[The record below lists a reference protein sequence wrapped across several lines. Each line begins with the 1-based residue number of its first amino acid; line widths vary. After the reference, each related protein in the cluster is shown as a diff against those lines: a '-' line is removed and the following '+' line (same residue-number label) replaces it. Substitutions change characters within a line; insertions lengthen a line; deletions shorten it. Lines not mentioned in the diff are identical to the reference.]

1 MTPALAWLGES
12 TMAVYVLHHLPVLV
26 IGAWLLPLAFPDS
39 VKMVA
44 IVVGATLVTLVTY
57 RFIVLPFTVPRV
69 LIGMDARPKT
79 SRPSPPAN

>member
-1 MTPALAWLGES
+1 MTPTLAWLSES

-39 VKMVA
+39 VKMIW

-57 RFIVLPFTVPRV
+57 RFLVLPFTVPRV
-69 LIGMDARPKT
+69 LIGMDARPKM
-79 SRPSPPAN
+79 SRPKPPTD